1 MDSNKHMKKLRKMLR
16 AIKTKEL
23 KMNIDLLNI
32 KYINIKH
39 AFLKATTN

>member
-16 AIKTKEL
+16 VVKTNEL
-23 KMNIDLLNI
+23 RINIDLLNI

-39 AFLKATTN
+39 ALLKATIN